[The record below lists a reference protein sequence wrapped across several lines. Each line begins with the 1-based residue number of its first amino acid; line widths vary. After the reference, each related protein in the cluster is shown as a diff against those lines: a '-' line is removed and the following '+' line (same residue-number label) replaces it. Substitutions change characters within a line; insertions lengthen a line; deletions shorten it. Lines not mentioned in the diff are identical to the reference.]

1 MWLCASIENYFLTFL
16 AFLSDVVV
24 LVSRDQRDH
33 LYLYYILP
41 TPLSAIIDTSCID
54 DTIVI
59 SFIIT
64 TEGFTFAMKHN
75 YSNWGGREWGDDIGI
90 GGDSFQ
96 PMESSW
102 NETKMWIFSS
112 FELGYGRGV
121 WGHVPPGKF

>member
-24 LVSRDQRDH
+24 LVSRYQRDH

-41 TPLSAIIDTSCID
+41 APLSAIIDTSCID

-64 TEGFTFAMKHN
+64 TEGFTFATKHH
-75 YSNWGGREWGDDIGI
+75 YSDWSEREWCDDIGI
-90 GGDSFQ
+90 AGDSFQ
-96 PMESSW
+96 PIER
-102 NETKMWIFSS
+102 TKNMD
-112 FELGYGRGV
+112 LN
-121 WGHVPPGKF
+121 